1 MKQWM
6 LYSKRADFNKISAR
20 FLISP
25 YTARIMVNR
34 DIREEEMEI
43 FLRPDIKSVP
53 SPYLLNGAGE
63 AAKVLKAKIE
73 SDKRI
78 RIVGDYDIDGVCS
91 TYIYYSALKRLGAKV
106 DYEIPDRIKDGYG
119 INEAIIEAAYRDKI
133 DTVLTCDNGIAAFEA
148 LSYGK
153 SLGLSIIVTDHHEVF
168 KAEDGSDR
176 LPEAD
181 IVIDPKRS
189 DCNYPYKNICGAMV
203 AYKLVKVLYEL
214 YALSDTG
221 EFTEFEDFVSIATV
235 GDVMPLRA
243 ENRFFLKQSL
253 KRLKNTKNTGLRKLL
268 ETCGLMSKEINS
280 FDIGFVIGPCINAG
294 GRLESAKIALK
305 LFISQEEASAQ
316 QLALRLKE
324 LNDERKA
331 LTLKGLKQAI
341 AQVEALY
348 LEDRVL
354 VVYLEGCH
362 ESLAGIIAGRLR
374 EKYYK
379 PAFVITNTED
389 NALKGSGRSIE
400 AYDMFKKICEADK
413 YLLKYGGHKMAAG
426 LSLEKE
432 RLDEFRAFLNANCS
446 LTEEDFKEKLWID
459 IALPFSYIT
468 EELVNKLELLEPFG
482 QDNPKPAFAG
492 KDIKILSI
500 KILGKDRNVV
510 RLVVKGSDNFIMEA
524 LIFTDGDK
532 FLEEVGNHKYMS
544 AIFYPKVNEYR
555 GRKSIELIIRHY
567 KFTGI

>member
-468 EELVNKLELLEPFG
+468 EELVNELELLEPFG

-524 LIFTDGDK
+524 LIFK
-532 FLEEVGNHKYMS
+532 
-544 AIFYPKVNEYR
+544 
-555 GRKSIELIIRHY
+555 
-567 KFTGI
+567 